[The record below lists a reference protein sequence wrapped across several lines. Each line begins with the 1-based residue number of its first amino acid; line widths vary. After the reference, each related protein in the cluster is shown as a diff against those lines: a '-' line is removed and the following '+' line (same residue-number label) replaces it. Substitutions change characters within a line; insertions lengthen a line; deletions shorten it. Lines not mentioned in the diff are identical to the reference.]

1 MEARGM
7 VSREGSTAVRP
18 LTSKE
23 FEQFRDL
30 AYTTFGLDLKEGK
43 EQLVSSRLGKLI
55 SKANFTSFKDYY
67 DHVVADKTGESLLA
81 MVDALTTNHTS
92 FLREPAHLE
101 FLSEQI
107 VPELAKRDRVRIW
120 CAASSTGEE
129 PYTLAFTVLEALPAG
144 NRARV
149 EIVASDISTRVLEIA
164 QRGVYAADRLHGVP
178 PALQSKYFLRGEGR
192 SRGFY
197 KIKPELRKLV
207 EFRRVNLVEPYPE
220 MDPFPVIFCRNVMIY
235 FDKPTQERVVH
246 RLAQYLEPGGY
257 LFIGH
262 SESLMGT
269 NQPLD
274 YVRPAVYRKPGPG
287 IVPGVRKKLRA

>member
-1 MEARGM
+1 ML
-7 VSREGSTAVRP
+7 SREETAAVRP
-18 LTSKE
+18 LTGRE

-30 AYTTFGLDLKEGK
+30 AYKTFGLDLKEGK

-55 SKANFTSFKDYY
+55 AGLNFRSFNDYY
-67 DHVVADKTGESLLA
+67 DHVVADKTGEALLA

-92 FLREPAHLE
+92 FLREPAHLD
-101 FLSEQI
+101 FLCDHI
-107 VPELAKRDRVRIW
+107 IPELAKRDRVRIW

-129 PYTLAFTVLEALPAG
+129 PYTLAFSVLEALPA
-144 NRARV
+144 NRRARV
-149 EIVASDISTRVLEIA
+149 EIVASDISTRVLEAA
-164 QRGVYAADRLHGVP
+164 QRAVYPAERLQSVP

-192 SRGFY
+192 SKGFY
-197 KIKPELRKLV
+197 KVKPEIRKLV
-207 EFRRVNLVEPYPE
+207 EFRRINLVEPYPDME
-220 MDPFPVIFCRNVMIY
+220 PFPVIFCRNVMIY
-235 FDKPTQERVVH
+235 FDKPTQERVVNRMAH
-246 RLAQYLEPGGY
+246 YLEPGGY

-287 IVPGVRKKLRA
+287 HAPGDRKKGRS

>member
-1 MEARGM
+1 MQ
-7 VSREGSTAVRP
+7 SREEATAIRP
-18 LTSKE
+18 LSGKE

-30 AYTTFGLDLKEGK
+30 AYKTFGLDLKEGK

-55 SKANFTSFKDYY
+55 AGLNFRSFHDYY
-67 DHVVADKTGESLLA
+67 DHVVTDKTGDALLA

-101 FLSEQI
+101 FLCQQLL
-107 VPELAKRDRVRIW
+107 PDLAKRDRVRLW

-129 PYTLAFTVLEALPAG
+129 PYTLAFSMMEALPAG
-144 NRARV
+144 SRAHL
-149 EIVASDISTRVLEIA
+149 EIIASDISTRVLEIA
-164 QRGVYAADRLHGVP
+164 QRAVYTADRLQGVS

-192 SRGFY
+192 SQGFY
-197 KIKPELRKLV
+197 KVKPQVRKLV
-207 EFRRVNLVEPYPE
+207 EFCRVNLVEPYPD
-220 MDPFPVIFCRNVMIY
+220 MAPFPVIFCRNVMIY
-235 FDKPTQERVVH
+235 FDKPTQERVVN
-246 RLAQYLEPGGY
+246 RLAHYLEPGGH

-269 NQPLD
+269 DQPLE

-287 IVPGVRKKLRA
+287 SASSFRKTVRA